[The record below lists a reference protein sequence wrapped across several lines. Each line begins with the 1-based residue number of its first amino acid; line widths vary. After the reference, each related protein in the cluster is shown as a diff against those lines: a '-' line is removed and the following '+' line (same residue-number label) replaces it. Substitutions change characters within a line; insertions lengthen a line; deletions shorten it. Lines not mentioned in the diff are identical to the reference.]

1 VLGVDGGDSA
11 DSTGLLPLL
20 LQQLL
25 VAGGSEGAEGGPAAG
40 VPTPPCVVTV
50 STVKEATATASA
62 PRART
67 TGVAAAVAPRV
78 RPFSVSLQSGAD
90 AAAVYAAMAR
100 QVRQV
105 WSDPASCGGRHVIC
119 SITRPQPHSPA
130 EGTPHRGSRRGGG
143 GGGGD
148 RVALKLVAFGDIGS
162 ANLGV
167 LRTFEHVL
175 RLRAGTD
182 SEQVSTAAVTEP
194 CQ

>member
-1 VLGVDGGDSA
+1 
-11 DSTGLLPLL
+11 
-20 LQQLL
+20 
-25 VAGGSEGAEGGPAAG
+25 
-40 VPTPPCVVTV
+40 
-50 STVKEATATASA
+50 
-62 PRART
+62 
-67 TGVAAAVAPRV
+67 
-78 RPFSVSLQSGAD
+78 
-90 AAAVYAAMAR
+90 VYAAMAR

-130 EGTPHRGSRRGGG
+130 EGTPHRGSRRGGGG